1 MIEIMGIGHKIR
13 NMRLKK
19 GITQEILAQKIGVTP
34 SAVGNYERG
43 ISFPKEPVLMKL
55 FGALDCTPNELL
67 GGVMFGERENAH
79 LSEYTALDET
89 GKARVDRLTQRELM
103 RVRSES
109 DEFEEV
115 TAAARHG
122 SAEIIKLK
130 KRKGVNILDL
140 PDYKGGGR

>member
-1 MIEIMGIGHKIR
+1 MGIGHKIKK
-13 NMRLKK
+13 MRLKK

-67 GGVMFGERENAH
+67 GEAFGEREYAH
-79 LSEYTALDET
+79 LNEYTALDET
-89 GKARVDRLTQRELM
+89 GKARVDEFTQQELM
-103 RVRSES
+103 RVKSES
-109 DEFEEV
+109 EEYEEV
-115 TAAARHG
+115 PIAARLG
-122 SAEIIKLK
+122 SAEVIRLK

-140 PDYKGGGR
+140 PDYRGCRR